1 MASPTTAPQSNIL
14 LNSSEIDPLAVK
26 ILFVPDQAT
35 GSDEQIQQ
43 IYKSIDGVTFDTVV
57 FVESRIMDITKKIP
71 MPSVAEFDTGADSFI
86 VNDALRNEFCDE
98 DDDFFIDD
106 SAHGKDMQ
114 IYRHLPLLKS
124 AIGDFKV
131 VSVPICDDDPA
142 IVRELDYVL
151 SEIMGG
157 RNILLVVACS
167 MPSNHANVQ
176 QLYDLVNSG
185 DISNL
190 MNRVNSGECDMSG
203 SAAFMGG
210 ILIAKSWEL
219 SVKFLSANSDNDSA
233 IAGCAVLEPKI

>member
-1 MASPTTAPQSNIL
+1 MTEPTTAPKNIV
-14 LNSSEIDPLAVK
+14 NNGSQIDPLTVK
-26 ILFVPDQAT
+26 ILFVPDHAS
-35 GSDEQIQQ
+35 GSDKQIQQ
-43 IYKSIDGVTFDTVV
+43 VYKTIDGATFDTVV

-71 MPSVAEFDTGADSFI
+71 MPSIAEFDTESGSFM

-98 DDDFFIDD
+98 DDDFFIDN

-124 AIGDFKV
+124 AIGEFKV

-167 MPSNHANVQ
+167 MPSDNANVQ
-176 QLYDLVNSG
+176 QLYELVNSG

-190 MNRVNSGECDMSG
+190 MNRVNSGDCGMSG

-210 ILIAKSWEL
+210 VLIAKSWEL
-219 SVKFLSANSDNDSA
+219 SVKFLSAKSDNDSA
-233 IAGCAVLEPKI
+233 IAGFAVLEPKI